1 MAEKKIFVRQIRS
14 TTRTKDDQ
22 VKTLVALGLGKVG
35 KVNVLVDNKPVRGM
49 IRTVLQWLEV
59 KHV

>member
-1 MAEKKIFVRQIRS
+1 MADKKIFVRQVRS
-14 TTRTKDDQ
+14 TTRTKSSHE
-22 VKTLVALGLGKVG
+22 KTLVALGLGKVG
-35 KVNVLVDNKPVRGM
+35 SVNVLVDNKAVRGM

>member
-1 MAEKKIFVRQIRS
+1 MADKKIFVRQVRS
-14 TTRTKDDQ
+14 TTRTKRTQ
-22 VKTLVALGLGKVG
+22 TLTLSALGLGKVG
-35 KVNVLVDNKPVRGM
+35 NVNVLVDNKAVRGM

>member
-1 MAEKKIFVRQIRS
+1 MADKKIFVRQVRS
-14 TTRTKDDQ
+14 TTRTKSSQ
-22 VKTLVALGLGKVG
+22 EKTLVALGLGKVG
-35 KVNVLVDNKPVRGM
+35 SVNVLVDNKAVRGM